1 MIDFANLSLFG
12 WIVAICIFIMGGA
25 VCAGLLLAL
34 RSRDELTRT
43 VISDLVFYCMIAMFI
58 SWTLLNDMSIAYDI
72 VLLGAIVA
80 GVLPTL
86 SMSRIISKGRR

>member
-43 VISDLVFYCMIAMFI
+43 VISDLVFYGMIAMFI

>member
-1 MIDFANLSLFG
+1 M
-12 WIVAICIFIMGGA
+12 
-25 VCAGLLLAL
+25 
-34 RSRDELTRT
+34 
-43 VISDLVFYCMIAMFI
+43 ISDLVFYSMIAMFI

>member
-1 MIDFANLSLFG
+1 M
-12 WIVAICIFIMGGA
+12 
-25 VCAGLLLAL
+25 
-34 RSRDELTRT
+34 
-43 VISDLVFYCMIAMFI
+43 ISDLVFYCMIAMFI